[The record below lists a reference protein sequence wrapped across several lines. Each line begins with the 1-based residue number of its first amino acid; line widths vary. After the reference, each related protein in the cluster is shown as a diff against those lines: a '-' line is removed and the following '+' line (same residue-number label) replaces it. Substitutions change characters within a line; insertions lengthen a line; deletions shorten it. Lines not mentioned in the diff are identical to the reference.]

1 MMQQSR
7 RDQSQSK
14 FCSGIAD
21 VECHLVTPIWQ
32 SSLEVKGLH
41 MMQQFRRDQGQSKF
55 GSAMPELAWDS
66 DQTALQPRMQIS
78 LLPPF

>member
-21 VECHLVTPIWQ
+21 VECHLVIPIWQ

-55 GSAMPELAWDS
+55 CSGIADVEYTVSAV
-66 DQTALQPRMQIS
+66 QS
-78 LLPPF
+78 LESKACT